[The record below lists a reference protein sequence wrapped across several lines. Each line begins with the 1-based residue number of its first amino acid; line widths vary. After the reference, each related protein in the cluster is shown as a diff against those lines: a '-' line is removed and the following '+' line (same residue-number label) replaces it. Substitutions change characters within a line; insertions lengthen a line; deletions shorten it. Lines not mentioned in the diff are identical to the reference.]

1 MVSVRGGGQTGQAQA
16 VRHGIARA
24 LQNYEPALRPYLK
37 PYGTPP
43 VRLLGWIAGRQAG
56 RGGVADG
63 LRRLGGRGCGQAAAA
78 AAAAACRAA
87 RLIAGGA
94 RAAGL
99 LSRDSRIVER
109 KKPGLKKA
117 RKAFQWVKR

>member
-1 MVSVRGGGQTGQAQA
+1 MVRVRGGGQTGQSQA

-24 LQNYEPALRPYLK
+24 LQNWDPRLRPLLKTEGALSGAGLCFPPPGFGGRTPALACTGSWGRLCCASPSPRCRPNGASPLL
-37 PYGTPP
+37 PP
-43 VRLLGWIAGRQAG
+43 P
-56 RGGVADG
+56 
-63 LRRLGGRGCGQAAAA
+63 
-78 AAAAACRAA
+78 
-87 RLIAGGA
+87 
-94 RAAGL
+94 AGL